1 MVNLNPAAWVRIV
14 APLAA
19 CLLILAV
26 ACGGDDDNGSGDGN
40 GATAT
45 ATAAPHDDLG
55 EQPDS
60 TQDVEAQ
67 VTEAVDGVVETTMED
82 NRFTRN
88 NLKVPLNETTT
99 IQLVNNGVAPHNLRI
114 AGPDGEWSTDD
125 DTVSD
130 PELVTAGLSAVV
142 EFTPTIAGT
151 YTFRCDFHPLEQG
164 GVIVVE

>member
-1 MVNLNPAAWVRIV
+1 MVHLNPAAWLRIV

-19 CLLILAV
+19 CLLILAL
-26 ACGGDDDNGSGDGN
+26 ACGGDDDNGNGDGN
-40 GATAT
+40 GAT

-55 EQPDS
+55 EQPDA
-60 TQDVEAQ
+60 TQDVETQ

-82 NRFTRN
+82 NLFTRN
-88 NLKVPLNETTT
+88 NLKVPLSETTT
-99 IQLVNNGVAPHNLRI
+99 IQLVNDGVAPHNLRI